1 MRKKLTL
8 FSCFLIFCF
17 HSISH
22 ATDNQ
27 YIVDVIILKHS
38 NIEKYPTKLFF
49 SEKNQIDDSQLIDF
63 DIAECSSDETL
74 NETDNTENSYEY
86 QCDQEYILISE
97 GYKPLENEKQKI
109 EKSLK
114 FSVLKHITWQQPGY
128 DKKNSKPIR
137 LTAGED
143 LTRRY
148 IDEAIDEKTIDILSQ
163 GRLHE
168 IHGFAKIYLDEYFTF
183 VIELTLNYFNKK
195 TGELSQLKLS
205 ANKRLND
212 NETHYIDHP
221 ILGAIINITTLDNF
235 IKQKILFEETTH

>member
-1 MRKKLTL
+1 MKKKLIL
-8 FSCFLIFCF
+8 FLYFLILCF
-17 HSISH
+17 HSVSH

-38 NIEKYPTKLFF
+38 NIEEYPANLFF
-49 SEKNQIDDSQLIDF
+49 SEKIQIDDSQLIDF
-63 DIAECSSDETL
+63 DIAECSNDDILE
-74 NETDNTENSYEY
+74 ETDKIENSYEY

-109 EKSLK
+109 QKSPK

-128 DKKNSKPIR
+128 DKKNSKPVR
-137 LTAGED
+137 LIAGED
-143 LTRRY
+143 LTKRY
-148 IDEAIDEKTIDILSQ
+148 IDEAIDEKTIDVLSQ

-168 IHGFAKIYLDEYFTF
+168 IHGFAKIHLDEYFTF
-183 VIELTLNYFNKK
+183 VIQLTLNYFNKK
-195 TGELSQLKLS
+195 TGKLSQLKLS

-221 ILGAIINITTLDNF
+221 IIGAIINITTLDNF